1 MGKVRFFNSV
11 RMKLVIIFVLLIFVS
26 MQIIGVYF
34 VQKLENQMVSNF
46 EKSIKERVGLILF
59 TVQGEMTKARTG
71 SDEKL
76 ETSLKKILMKYSSEA
91 SEDIEEI
98 LVVDTNAQI
107 IGVSTADD
115 QGLIGKTSR
124 DENIKKAL
132 TSGVADDNDKPLVQ
146 ESSGDRIWVLAEPIK
161 KGNETIGC
169 IRTVTKIEKVY
180 KQIENIKD
188 IMKTGTFISLVI
200 TAVLGLI
207 VSEMITR
214 PISELRKQAV
224 AMSKGNYFRKA
235 RIYGNDEIGQ
245 LASTFNSLSRK
256 LQDAQSTTEAEK
268 RKLSSVLAYMSDG
281 VIATDRKGN
290 VILINQPALKMLD
303 VTNEEA
309 LTKTIT
315 ELLDI
320 ENEYD
325 FESLLEGKESLV
337 LDYSDGSKKYYLR
350 ANFSAI
356 KRETGFIN
364 GLITVLHDST
374 EQEKNEDERKEFVA
388 NVSHELRTPLTTM
401 RSYLEALSDGAIKN
415 EKLADKFLGVVR
427 EETERMIRLVNDLL
441 NLSKLENG
449 SGTIN
454 LHWINFGKFFNKIID
469 RFEMT
474 KDRQVTF
481 KREIPET
488 PILVEID
495 PDKLNQVIDNIIS
508 NALKYSPEG
517 GQISFKVQVLE
528 KTIEVSIR
536 DQGMGIPKGNVEKI
550 FQRFYRVDKARSRK
564 LGGTGL
570 GLAIAKEIITSHQGS
585 IFARSIEGVGTTIIF
600 SLPYESSEDEWE

>member
-34 VQKLENQMVSNF
+34 VQKLEEQMVSNF

-59 TVQGEMTKARTG
+59 AVQGEMTKTRTG

-76 ETSLKKILMKYSSEA
+76 EVSLSQILSKYSSD
-91 SEDIEEI
+91 DIEEI
-98 LVVDTNAQI
+98 MVVDTNAQI
-107 IGVSTADD
+107 IGISTAND
-115 QGLIGKTSR
+115 QGLVGKTSR
-124 DENIKKAL
+124 DEIIKKAL
-132 TSGVADDNDKPLVQ
+132 TSGLADDKPMVQ
-146 ESSGDRIWVLAEPIK
+146 ESSGNRIWILAEPIK
-161 KGNETIGC
+161 KGKETIGC
-169 IRTVTKIEKVY
+169 IRTITKIEKVY

-188 IMKTGTFISLVI
+188 IMQTGTLISLVI

-214 PISELRKQAV
+214 PISELRKQAL

-235 RIYGNDEIGQ
+235 RIFGNDEIGQ

-290 VILINQPALKMLD
+290 VILINQPALKMLE

-320 ENEYD
+320 ESEFD
-325 FESLLEGKESLV
+325 FDSLLERKDSLV
-337 LDYSDGSKKYYLR
+337 LDYSDRYKKFYLR

-356 KRETGFIN
+356 KRETGFVN

-374 EQEKNEDERKEFVA
+374 EQEKVEDERKEFVA

-401 RSYLEALSDGAIKN
+401 RSYLEALSEGAIKN
-415 EKLADKFLGVVR
+415 EKLVDKFLGVVR
-427 EETERMIRLVNDLL
+427 EETERMIRLVNALL
-441 NLSKLENG
+441 NLSNLESG
-449 SGTIN
+449 TGTIN
-454 LHWINFGKFFNKIID
+454 LYWIDFGKFFNKIID

-481 KREIPET
+481 KREIPEM
-488 PILVEID
+488 PIFVEID
-495 PDKLNQVIDNIIS
+495 PDKINQVIDNIIS

-517 GQISFKVQVLE
+517 GQITFKVQVLE
-528 KTIEVSIR
+528 KSIEVSVR
-536 DQGMGIPKGNVEKI
+536 DQGMGMPKGNVEKI

-570 GLAIAKEIITSHQGS
+570 GLAIAKEIITTHQGT
-585 IFARSIEGVGTTIIF
+585 IIARSIEGVGTTIIF

>member
-1 MGKVRFFNSV
+1 
-11 RMKLVIIFVLLIFVS
+11 VLLIFVS

-34 VQKLENQMVSNF
+34 VQKLEDQMVSNF
-46 EKSIKERVGLILF
+46 EKSIKERVGIILF
-59 TVQGEMTKARTG
+59 AVQGEINKTRTG

-76 ETSLKKILMKYSSEA
+76 EVSLRQILSKYS

-98 LVVDTNAQI
+98 MVVDTNTQI
-107 IGVSTADD
+107 IGMSTMND
-115 QGLIGKTSR
+115 QALVGKVSR
-124 DENIKKAL
+124 DDLIKRTL
-132 TSGVADDNDKPLVQ
+132 TSGVADNKPFVQ
-146 ESSGDRIWVLAEPIK
+146 ESSGDRIWILAEPIK
-161 KGNETIGC
+161 KGKETIGC
-169 IRTVTKIEKVY
+169 IRITTKIEKVY

-188 IMKTGTFISLVI
+188 IMQTGTLISLVI

-214 PISELRKQAV
+214 PISELRKQAL

-235 RIYGNDEIGQ
+235 RIFGNDEIGQ

-290 VILINQPALKMLD
+290 VILINQPALKMLE

-320 ENEYD
+320 ESEFD
-325 FESLLEGKESLV
+325 FDSLLERKDSLV
-337 LDYSDGSKKYYLR
+337 LDYGDRYKKFYLR

-356 KRETGFIN
+356 KRETGFVN

-374 EQEKNEDERKEFVA
+374 EQEKVEDERKEFVA

-401 RSYLEALSDGAIKN
+401 RSYLEALSEGAIKN
-415 EKLADKFLGVVR
+415 EKLVDKFLGVVR
-427 EETERMIRLVNDLL
+427 EETERMIRLVNALL
-441 NLSKLENG
+441 NLSNLENG
-449 SGTIN
+449 TGTIN
-454 LHWINFGKFFNKIID
+454 LYWIDFGKFFNKIID

-488 PILVEID
+488 PIFVEID
-495 PDKLNQVIDNIIS
+495 PDKINQVIDNIIS

-517 GQISFKVQVLE
+517 GQITFKVQVLE
-528 KTIEVSIR
+528 KSIEVSVR
-536 DQGMGIPKGNVEKI
+536 DQGMGMPKGNVEKI

-570 GLAIAKEIITSHQGS
+570 GLAIAKEIITNHQGT
-585 IFARSIEGVGTTIIF
+585 IIARSIEGVGTTIIF

>member
-34 VQKLENQMVSNF
+34 VQKLEDQMVSNF
-46 EKSIKERVGLILF
+46 EKSIKERVGIILF
-59 TVQGEMTKARTG
+59 AVQGEINKTRTG

-76 ETSLKKILMKYSSEA
+76 EVSLRQILSKYS

-98 LVVDTNAQI
+98 MVVDTNTQI
-107 IGVSTADD
+107 IGMSTMND
-115 QGLIGKTSR
+115 QALVGKVSR
-124 DENIKKAL
+124 DDLIKRTL
-132 TSGVADDNDKPLVQ
+132 TSGVADNKPFVQ
-146 ESSGDRIWVLAEPIK
+146 ESSGDRIWILAEPIK
-161 KGNETIGC
+161 KGKETIGC
-169 IRTVTKIEKVY
+169 IRITTKIEKVY

-188 IMKTGTFISLVI
+188 IMQTGTLISLVI

-214 PISELRKQAV
+214 PISELRKQAL

-235 RIYGNDEIGQ
+235 RIFGNDEIGQ

-290 VILINQPALKMLD
+290 VILINQPALKMLE

-320 ENEYD
+320 ESEFD
-325 FESLLEGKESLV
+325 FDSLLERKDSLV
-337 LDYSDGSKKYYLR
+337 LDYGDRYKKFYLR

-356 KRETGFIN
+356 KRETGFVN

-374 EQEKNEDERKEFVA
+374 EQEKVEDERKEFVA

-401 RSYLEALSDGAIKN
+401 RSYLEALSEGAIKN
-415 EKLADKFLGVVR
+415 EKLVDKFLGVVR
-427 EETERMIRLVNDLL
+427 EETERMIRLVNALL
-441 NLSKLENG
+441 NLSNLENG
-449 SGTIN
+449 TGTIN
-454 LHWINFGKFFNKIID
+454 LYWIDFGKFFNKIID

-488 PILVEID
+488 PIFVEID
-495 PDKLNQVIDNIIS
+495 PDKINQVIDNIIS

-517 GQISFKVQVLE
+517 GQITFKVQVLE
-528 KTIEVSIR
+528 KSIEVSVR
-536 DQGMGIPKGNVEKI
+536 DQGMGMPKGNVEKI

-570 GLAIAKEIITSHQGS
+570 GLAIAKEIITNHQGT
-585 IFARSIEGVGTTIIF
+585 IIARSIEGVGTTIIF

>member
-34 VQKLENQMVSNF
+34 VRKLEDQMVSNF
-46 EKSIKERVGLILF
+46 EKSITERVSLLKIP
-59 TVQGEMTKARTG
+59 VQGEMTKTRTG

-76 ETSLKKILMKYSSEA
+76 ETSLKKILKDYS

-98 LVVDTNAQI
+98 IVVDTNAQI
-107 IGVSTADD
+107 IGVSTTNE
-115 QGLIGKTSR
+115 QGLVGKTSR
-124 DENIKKAL
+124 DGIIKKSL
-132 TSGVADDNDKPLVQ
+132 TSGVGDDEQLVQ

-188 IMKTGTFISLVI
+188 IMKTGTFLSLVI

-207 VSEMITR
+207 VSEMITK
-214 PISELRKQAV
+214 PISELRKQAI

-235 RIYGNDEIGQ
+235 RIFGNDEIGQ

-290 VILINQPALKMLD
+290 VILINQPALNMLD

-401 RSYLEALSDGAIKN
+401 RSYLEALTDGALKN

-495 PDKLNQVIDNIIS
+495 PDKINQVIDNIIS

-528 KTIEVSIR
+528 KSIEVSIR

-570 GLAIAKEIITSHQGS
+570 GLAIAKQIITSHQGN

-600 SLPYESSEDEWE
+600 SLPYENSEDEWE

>member
-34 VQKLENQMVSNF
+34 VQKLEDQMVSNF
-46 EKSIKERVGLILF
+46 EKSIKERKGLIYIL
-59 TVQGEMTKARTG
+59 VQGEMTKTRTG

-76 ETSLKKILMKYSSEA
+76 EVSLSQILSDYSSD
-91 SEDIEEI
+91 DIEEI
-98 LVVDTNAQI
+98 MVVDTNAQI
-107 IGVSTADD
+107 IGMSTMND
-115 QGLIGKTSR
+115 QGLVGKVSR
-124 DENIKKAL
+124 DDVIKRTL
-132 TSGVADDNDKPLVQ
+132 TSGVAEDEQLVQ
-146 ESSGDRIWVLAEPIK
+146 ERSGDRIWILAEPIK
-161 KGNETIGC
+161 KGKETIGC
-169 IRTVTKIEKVY
+169 IRIITKIEKVY

-188 IMKTGTFISLVI
+188 IMQTGTLISLVI

-214 PISELRKQAV
+214 PISELRKQAL

-235 RIYGNDEIGQ
+235 RIFGNDEIGQ

-290 VILINQPALKMLD
+290 VILINQPALKMLE
-303 VTNEEA
+303 VSNEEA

-320 ENEYD
+320 ESEFD
-325 FESLLEGKESLV
+325 FDSLLERKDSLV
-337 LDYSDGSKKYYLR
+337 LDYGDRYKKFYLR

-356 KRETGFIN
+356 KRETGFVN

-374 EQEKNEDERKEFVA
+374 EQEKVEDERKEFVA

-401 RSYLEALSDGAIKN
+401 RSYLEALSEGAIKN
-415 EKLADKFLGVVR
+415 EKLVDKFLGVVR
-427 EETERMIRLVNDLL
+427 EETERMIRLVNALL
-441 NLSKLENG
+441 NLSNLESG
-449 SGTIN
+449 TGTIN
-454 LHWINFGKFFNKIID
+454 LYWIDFGKFFNKIID

-481 KREIPET
+481 KREIPEI
-488 PILVEID
+488 PIFVEID
-495 PDKLNQVIDNIIS
+495 PDKINQVIDNIIS

-517 GQISFKVQVLE
+517 GQITFKVQVLE
-528 KTIEVSIR
+528 KSIEVSVR
-536 DQGMGIPKGNVEKI
+536 DQGMGMPKGNVEKI

-570 GLAIAKEIITSHQGS
+570 GLAIAKEIITTHQGT
-585 IFARSIEGVGTTIIF
+585 IIARSIEGVGTTIIF